1 MTKEIAKKPLM
12 LSSRPN
18 SPTTMK
24 GEFLLS
30 EESKDEHIS
39 EQNAQRL
46 RMMLAGDDYG
56 MNK

>member
-1 MTKEIAKKPLM
+1 M